1 MTVYHCFSAW
11 TAAVVL
17 FFAAAP
23 PVSKSSPATGNKVL
37 LIAHRGASGAAPE
50 NTLTAIRRAFEVG
63 SDAVEVDIR
72 YTRDRQIVLMHDPTV
87 DRTTNG
93 SGPVGEFTLDEIRQ
107 LDAGAWK
114 DPVYRGER
122 VPTLRETLEVAR
134 AAGRTLYL
142 DVKDSEMGSEIR
154 KVLDSLGLPPR
165 KIWVAINTE
174 ENAID
179 IYRHLAGARIIYWG
193 KVPRPLPD
201 AFFSGLRALGVT
213 GFDFCWECDDR
224 SQWERYSD
232 AVLKKSKKH
241 GFSFFVWTLNRPA
254 YMKRAIA
261 AGVDGIETDFP
272 KRFVACCR

>member
-23 PVSKSSPATGNKVL
+23 LVSKSSPATDNKVL

-165 KIWVAINTE
+165 EIWVAINTE

-179 IYRHLAGARIIYWG
+179 I
-193 KVPRPLPD
+193 
-201 AFFSGLRALGVT
+201 
-213 GFDFCWECDDR
+213 
-224 SQWERYSD
+224 
-232 AVLKKSKKH
+232 
-241 GFSFFVWTLNRPA
+241 
-254 YMKRAIA
+254 
-261 AGVDGIETDFP
+261 
-272 KRFVACCR
+272 

>member
-1 MTVYHCFSAW
+1 MYLGSVLRPFS
-11 TAAVVL
+11 
-17 FFAAAP
+17 
-23 PVSKSSPATGNKVL
+23 PVTD
-37 LIAHRGASGAAPE
+37 AS
-50 NTLTAIRRAFEVG
+50 R
-63 SDAVEVDIR
+63 AVESHAGPSHYR
-72 YTRDRQIVLMHDPTV
+72 SLPLRLSVLRASRPPRCRLASP
-87 DRTTNG
+87 RTPDSNRIDFQ
-93 SGPVGEFTLDEIRQ
+93 SSL
-107 LDAGAWK
+107 
-114 DPVYRGER
+114 
-122 VPTLRETLEVAR
+122 R
-134 AAGRTLYL
+134 AAFKSLYRL
-142 DVKDSEMGSEIR
+142 RQV
-154 KVLDSLGLPPR
+154 PR
-165 KIWVAINTE
+165 LAPLFLSRRQRYNTQ
-174 ENAID
+174 IS
-179 IYRHLAGARIIYWG
+179 RQLAGARIIYWG